1 MHREWWAAPD
11 LTSNHALDTVRNR
24 TIWSKKRPLASGQ
37 ESAIAINPEGGTTVS
52 ADGTWNV
59 AMQSPAGQQSVT
71 FVMEEAGGAVTG
83 TMSSGADSTQSPFS
97 DGTVDGDNLAWNVV
111 LAQPMPLTLEFTATV
126 SGDSISG
133 TAKFGTFGQG
143 DFEGSRA

>member
-1 MHREWWAAPD
+1 
-11 LTSNHALDTVRNR
+11 
-24 TIWSKKRPLASGQ
+24 
-37 ESAIAINPEGGTTVS
+37 VS

-71 FVMEEAGGAVTG
+71 FVMA
-83 TMSSGADSTQSPFS
+83 TQSPFS